1 MSETVVKSSSSSP
14 ATLLAGKLELSRKSL
29 QKHMLS
35 NCDAQAFLRTRYIEN
50 LAAGNSVATTDGNA
64 LVTNSV
70 QANQFVQLD
79 IHDLPEAAAQ
89 NASVAVD
96 LSVLRLFPGFLL
108 EVAQN
113 YAARSSSTS
122 HADLTHLISQLAY
135 ARQQMIAG
143 NLGLVGSIAHQY
155 RATSIGHDDLLQ
167 EGVLGLIKAVD
178 RFDVERG
185 YQFSTY
191 ASYWIKQ
198 AISRLITKQD
208 RIVHLPISVAEKAG
222 KVVEAMRSFFLK
234 HERWPTLAQL
244 LRDLQDFGGL
254 TEDEIKAIHAYY
266 QAHYSLDASSSS
278 EEGDGLELMTRMR
291 QQQFALPLDE
301 LIEGNLNS
309 YLNDAVASLPAKE
322 ADIINMR
329 FGLKNHTEMTLQAV
343 ADHLQVTR
351 ERVRQIQNQ
360 ALGKL
365 RARFGFDLMPFL
377 EANDGYQ

>member
-1 MSETVVKSSSSSP
+1 METVVNNQSIS
-14 ATLLAGKLELSRKSL
+14 TGTMLAGKLDAARKAL
-29 QKHMLS
+29 QSQMLS
-35 NCDAQAFLRTRYIEN
+35 DSDAAAYLLRRYRESHA
-50 LAAGNSVATTDGNA
+50 LGNSVAASDKAG
-64 LVTNSV
+64 VESNSV

-79 IHDLPEAAAQ
+79 INQLPEAAAP
-89 NASVAVD
+89 NGGVEPN
-96 LSVLRLFPGFLL
+96 LGMLRLFPGFLL
-108 EVAQN
+108 EVARQ
-113 YAARSSSTS
+113 YLSSDTASN
-122 HADLTHLISQLAY
+122 HAELKQLTHELAY

-155 RATSIGHDDLLQ
+155 RATSISQDDLLQ

-208 RIVHLPISVAEKAG
+208 RIVHLPIAVAEKAG
-222 KVVEAMRSFFLK
+222 KVVEAMRTFFLRY
-234 HERWPTLAQL
+234 ERWPTLQQL
-244 LRDLQDFGGL
+244 FQSLREFRDLS
-254 TEDEIKAIHAYY
+254 EDEIKAIHAYY
-266 QAHYSLDASSSS
+266 QANYSLDASTSS
-278 EEGDGLELMTRMR
+278 EDGDGLELMTRMR
-291 QQQFALPLDE
+291 QQQFRLPLDE
-301 LIEGNLNS
+301 LIEGNLNR

-365 RARFGFDLMPFL
+365 RAQFGFDLMPFL
-377 EANDGYQ
+377 EANDSYQ